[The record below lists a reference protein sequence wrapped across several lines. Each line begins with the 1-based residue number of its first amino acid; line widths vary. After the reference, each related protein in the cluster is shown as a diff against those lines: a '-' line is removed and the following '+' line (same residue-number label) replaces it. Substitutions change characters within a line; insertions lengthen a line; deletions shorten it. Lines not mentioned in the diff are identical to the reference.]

1 MRVIQYIG
9 VILFFFL
16 VSCEKN
22 DVGPQ
27 KTRTL
32 MVYLAGDNNLSGA
45 MQKNIN
51 DMMATWKKSYN
62 ANIVIYFDRSSAAP
76 ELFTFQFK
84 GNNVEKQVLKTYEEM
99 DSADPEMLKKV
110 LKDMQD
116 LYPSD
121 SYGLILG
128 SHASG
133 WIPPSMSR
141 GNHLYTERVLTRSF
155 GDDNKHY
162 MDTRDMVKAI
172 PFNRENL
179 EFILFD
185 ACLMSSIE
193 VLYDLRD
200 KAKYV
205 IASPAELPFAGFPYT
220 RVMPYFWGKGTDLE
234 KDLVKVCDEFWY
246 YYNNLDDSG
255 RFGTIALIKMEGMD
269 HLFDLTCE
277 ILQGKKEYVADIYQ
291 KAVYSYPVVE
301 YRKTNMFFDLG
312 EYMKNMTVGKE
323 ELYKEYRDFLD
334 NQVVIYKNATNPFHY
349 DTEEVPEEKFSGIA
363 TYIPLSIWPTET
375 NAYWG
380 FSWSGVYDVVT
391 E

>member
-1 MRVIQYIG
+1 MIKNHT
-9 VILFFFL
+9 FL
-16 VSCEKN
+16 
-22 DVGPQ
+22 
-27 KTRTL
+27 
-32 MVYLAGDNNLSGA
+32 
-45 MQKNIN
+45 
-51 DMMATWKKSYN
+51 
-62 ANIVIYFDRSSAAP
+62 
-76 ELFTFQFK
+76 
-84 GNNVEKQVLKTYEEM
+84 
-99 DSADPEMLKKV
+99 
-110 LKDMQD
+110 
-116 LYPSD
+116 
-121 SYGLILG
+121 
-128 SHASG
+128 
-133 WIPPSMSR
+133 
-141 GNHLYTERVLTRSF
+141 
-155 GDDNKHY
+155 
-162 MDTRDMVKAI
+162 
-172 PFNRENL
+172 
-179 EFILFD
+179 
-185 ACLMSSIE
+185 
-193 VLYDLRD
+193 
-200 KAKYV
+200 
-205 IASPAELPFAGFPYT
+205 FAGFPYT

-380 FSWSGVYDVVT
+380 FSWSGVYDAVT